1 MSDVDIIANQT
12 SGGRMKK
19 CIAVQA
25 APAAVAPYSQG
36 VHVGNVVYLSGQL
49 GIDPAQ
55 AGLPR
60 AALPPRLGK
69 V

>member
-1 MSDVDIIANQT
+1 
-12 SGGRMKK
+12 MKK